1 MRAVDPTISAISTV
15 RRFRSPSRAARVERI
30 PAEREGSFLRSAPEV
45 DRTGDSKT
53 DPKTDPKADPKT
65 DPHAVQLSACGEL
78 PRPHVTHTRASMAP
92 QLAQK
97 FASGSFRYWQLAQNI
112 IGPK

>member
-53 DPKTDPKADPKT
+53 DAKADPKA

>member
-1 MRAVDPTISAISTV
+1 
-15 RRFRSPSRAARVERI
+15 VERI

-45 DRTGDSKT
+45 DPTGDSKT
-53 DPKTDPKADPKT
+53 DAKT